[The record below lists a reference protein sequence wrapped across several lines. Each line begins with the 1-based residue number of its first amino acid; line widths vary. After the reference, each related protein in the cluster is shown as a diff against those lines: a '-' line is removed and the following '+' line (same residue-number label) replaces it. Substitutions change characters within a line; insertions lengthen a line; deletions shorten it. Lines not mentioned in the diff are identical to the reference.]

1 MTLQK
6 FVMPGLLIVA
16 LLLAACGGSTPAA
29 SEAPAAEAAP
39 TEAPAAEVAAAET
52 TTETVA
58 AETTAT
64 EATTATTTTT
74 DTATAET
81 TTATGEAAAY
91 VVDVAASTVTW
102 FGSKPI
108 GASETGTV
116 NIAEGQLNFAGEQ
129 LVDGMI
135 VIDMASIAT
144 TSQSGDM
151 ANQLI
156 GHLSSDDFF
165 GVATYPTA
173 QLVIKSAEPTGTANQ
188 YLVKADL
195 TIKETTKEIEFV
207 TDVAVADGTLNGTA
221 EIIVNRAD
229 FDVRYNSG
237 SFFSGLG
244 DDLISDEM
252 NITVVLVAQ
261 QG

>member
-6 FVMPGLLIVA
+6 LIVPVLLITS
-16 LLLAACGGSTPAA
+16 LLLAACGGTEPAA
-29 SEAPAAEAAP
+29 SEAPVAEATA
-39 TEAPAAEVAAAET
+39 TAVEVAAT
-52 TTETVA
+52 A
-58 AETTAT
+58 A
-64 EATTATTTTT
+64 TT
-74 DTATAET
+74 DT
-81 TTATGEAAAY
+81 TTADPASIETAGTEGEAASY
-91 VVDVAASTVTW
+91 VVDVATSRVTW
-102 FGSKPI
+102 YGSKPI

-116 NIAEGQLNFAGEQ
+116 NITEGQMNFAGEQ

-135 VIDMASIAT
+135 VIDMTSIAT
-144 TSQSGDM
+144 TSQSGGM
-151 ANQLI
+151 ADQLV

-173 QLVIKSAEPTGTANQ
+173 QLVLKSVEATETANQ

-207 TDVAVADGTLNGTA
+207 TDVAVADDTLNGSA

-229 FDVRYNSG
+229 FDVRYNSAA
-237 SFFSGLG
+237 FFSGLG

-252 NITVVLVAQ
+252 TITVALVAQ
-261 QG
+261 KS

>member
-6 FVMPGLLIVA
+6 FVVPALLIA
-16 LLLAACGGSTPAA
+16 SLLLAACGSP
-29 SEAPAAEAAP
+29 APAA
-39 TEAPAAEVAAAET
+39 TEAPAAEIAATETPAAEVAATEAATDTTTVETTKVET
-52 TTETVA
+52 TTVETA
-58 AETTAT
+58 GAEG
-64 EATTATTTTT
+64 EATS
-74 DTATAET
+74 
-81 TTATGEAAAY
+81 Y
-91 VVDVAASTVTW
+91 VVDVTASSVTW
-102 FGSKPI
+102 YGSKPI

-116 NIAEGQLNFAGEQ
+116 NITEGQMNFAGEQ
-129 LVDGMI
+129 LVDGTI
-135 VIDMASIAT
+135 VIDMSSIAT
-144 TSQSGDM
+144 TSQSGGM
-151 ANQLI
+151 AEQLV

-173 QLVIKSAEPTGTANQ
+173 QLVLKSVEATATANQ

-207 TDVAVADGTLNGTA
+207 TDVAVADDTLNGSA

-237 SFFSGLG
+237 TFFSGLG

-252 NITVVLVAQ
+252 TITVTLIAQ
-261 QG
+261 KA

>member
-6 FVMPGLLIVA
+6 FVMPSLLIVA
-16 LLLAACGGSTPAA
+16 LLVAACGGSTPAA
-29 SEAPAAEAAP
+29 SEAPAAEAAA
-39 TEAPAAEVAAAET
+39 TEAPAAEVAASDA
-52 TTETVA
+52 TTETA
-58 AETTAT
+58 AVETTAS
-64 EATTATTTTT
+64 EATTATTTLTETT
-74 DTATAET
+74 PAET
-81 TTATGEAAAY
+81 TTATGAAASY
-91 VVDVAASTVTW
+91 LVDVAASTVTW
-102 FGSKPI
+102 YGSKPI

-129 LVDGMI
+129 LVDGTI
-135 VIDMASIAT
+135 IIDMASIAT

-156 GHLSSDDFF
+156 GHLTSDDFF
-165 GVATYPTA
+165 GIATYPTA
-173 QLVIKSAEPTGTANQ
+173 QLVLKSAEPTETANQ

-252 NITVVLVAQ
+252 NFTVVLVAQ